1 MTHFE
6 YKVIPAPKKGLRG
19 KGVKG
24 TDGKFANALTT
35 VMNDMA
41 ADGWQ
46 YQRSDTLPLEER
58 SGLTGKT
65 TTYMNMLVFRR
76 ETELKEEKSDTP
88 VLAIAA
94 PVIENTLGPAE
105 IKEKSEPTPTPLLDQ
120 IDAIDQNNAP
130 TLGAAGEKLKT

>member
-24 TDGKFANALTT
+24 NDGKFAHALTT
-35 VMNDMA
+35 VLNEQA
-41 ADGWQ
+41 ADGWL

-76 ETELKEEKSDTP
+76 KIAPEIAKKP
-88 VLAIAA
+88 PLAITAA
-94 PVIENTLGPAE
+94 PAVEAHPETPPAPE
-105 IKEKSEPTPTPLLDQ
+105 PTPLLDQ
-120 IDAIDQNNAP
+120 IDAIDQGNAP
-130 TLGAAGEKLKT
+130 SLGAAGEKTDT